1 MGNVL
6 LGSWCHRVWH
16 KQALI
21 PLTRLPTQRHDGEV
35 FAPELAGDGD
45 LLPQRPASLGE
56 DVVGGCWGVV
66 AHLGGRKDSPSDAG
80 PIQCSV
86 ITTGPKER

>member
-1 MGNVL
+1 M
-6 LGSWCHRVWH
+6 LGSQSHRIWH
-16 KQALI
+16 KRALS
-21 PLTRLPTQRHDGEV
+21 PLARSPTQRHDGEV

-56 DVVGGCWGVV
+56 DVVGSCWGVV
-66 AHLGGRKDSPSDAG
+66 AHLAGRKDSPSGAG

-86 ITTGPKER
+86 ITGGPKER